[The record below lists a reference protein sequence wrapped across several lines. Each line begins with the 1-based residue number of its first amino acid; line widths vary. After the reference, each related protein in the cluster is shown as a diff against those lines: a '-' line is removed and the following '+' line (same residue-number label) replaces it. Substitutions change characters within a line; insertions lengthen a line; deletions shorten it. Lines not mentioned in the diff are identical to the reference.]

1 MSCRKS
7 LSSMND
13 FAQKI
18 RIACTECLPERAFLR
33 RDRKNALF
41 ITNAP
46 RIAPEIRWSDRLNA
60 AGFIVREENGLLR
73 LWPDAQWILMLE
85 EMYPIPPDYLSK
97 ALLRFRN
104 LAPEF
109 SAIELF
115 AQGLRQLDG
124 DSPTDYERQ
133 VRQSAAIAL
142 RTGIGGGLYGCA
154 LINDLIRKE
163 KML

>member
-1 MSCRKS
+1 
-7 LSSMND
+7 MND
-13 FAQKI
+13 FVQKI
-18 RIACTECLPERAFLR
+18 RTACAECLPERAFLR

-46 RIAPEIRWSDRLNA
+46 RVAPGTRWPDLLNA

-73 LWPDAQWILMLE
+73 LWPSAQWILTLE
-85 EMYPIPPDYLSK
+85 KMYPIPPDYLSK
-97 ALLRFRN
+97 TLLRFRN

-109 SAIELF
+109 NTIELF
-115 AQGLRQLDG
+115 AQGLRQLEG
-124 DSPTDYERQ
+124 DSPTDYECQ

>member
-1 MSCRKS
+1 
-7 LSSMND
+7 MND

-18 RIACTECLPERAFLR
+18 RTACAECLPERAFLR

-46 RIAPEIRWSDRLNA
+46 RVSPEIHWPDPLNA

-73 LWPDAQWILMLE
+73 LWPDAQWVWMLE

-97 ALLRFRN
+97 TLLRFRN

-109 SAIELF
+109 STIELF

-124 DSPTDYERQ
+124 DFSTDYERQ

-142 RTGIGGGLYGCA
+142 RTGSGGGLYGCA
-154 LINDLIRKE
+154 LINNLIRKE
-163 KML
+163 KMR